1 MAIRTPGT
9 RAIGPWRQGLH
20 LMRQGLGRGRNR
32 PHAVVLSVAW
42 GTLSMMLL
50 LSFGEGL
57 KRVMAEGLGGL
68 TEAPLVITWPGAT
81 TRAWQGL
88 KPGRAITF
96 TDADLDALRRGV
108 PELADVAGE
117 RTAWAT
123 PLSAGRVTV
132 TSRVTG
138 AFPCYERIRAHV
150 PERGGR
156 FLNDEDMRA
165 RRRVIFLGP
174 DLAKRLFADQ
184 PAVGQV
190 VMVRGVPFTVVGVM
204 VRKKQMSMYGGPDVD
219 KATIPATTYAAL
231 FGEGPYHNLLYTVRP
246 PLRPAQVEASV
257 RKVLAARQRF
267 DPADESCVNVWDTVK
282 MREQSGQLT
291 AGIQVFLGLVG
302 AMTMLVA
309 GVGLANMLFVMV
321 QRRTREIGMQMAIGA
336 RSTVVLARTA
346 GESLVLAGVGGYLG
360 IAVGWLVVEVIQKLP
375 PTEGALSYLGR
386 PVLSPMLA
394 LVTVVLLIGVGC
406 LAGALP
412 ARRAARLNPVEAL
425 RHE

>member
-1 MAIRTPGT
+1 M
-9 RAIGPWRQGLH
+9 GPWRQGMH
-20 LMRQGLGRGRNR
+20 LMWQGLGRGRSR
-32 PHAVVLSVAW
+32 PTAVVLAVAW

-50 LSFGEGL
+50 LAFGEGL
-57 KRVMAEGLGGL
+57 KLAMLEGFGGL
-68 TEAPLVITWPGAT
+68 TEAPLVITWPGLT
-81 TRAWQGL
+81 TKPWQGL
-88 KPGRAITF
+88 KPGRAIRF
-96 TDADLDALRRGV
+96 TDADLEALRRGV

-123 PLSAGRVTV
+123 SLTAGRTTV
-132 TSRVTG
+132 TTRVTG
-138 AFPCYERIRAHV
+138 AFPCYERIRSHV
-150 PERGGR
+150 PARGGR

-174 DLAKRLFADQ
+174 DLARRLFADK

-204 VRKKQMSMYGGPDVD
+204 VAKKQTSMYGGPDVD

-231 FGEGPYHNLLYTVRP
+231 FGEGPYQNLLYTVRP
-246 PLRPAQVEASV
+246 PLRPAQVESRV
-257 RKVLAARQRF
+257 REVLAARQRF
-267 DPADESCVNVWDTVK
+267 DPADEACVNVWDTVK
-282 MREQSGQLT
+282 MREMGGKITIGL
-291 AGIQVFLGLVG
+291 QVFLGLVG

-346 GESLVLAGVGGYLG
+346 GESLVLAGLGGYLG

-386 PVLSPMLA
+386 PVLSLPLA
-394 LVTVVLLIGVGC
+394 VVTVVLLVGVGC

-412 ARRAARLNPVEAL
+412 ARRASRLNPVEAL